1 MSNNLLENL
10 NKEQLQA
17 AMHKEGPLMIIA
29 GAGTGKTTVITQ
41 RIAWLIEQG
50 LAKPDEILA
59 LTFTEKSAT
68 EMEERVDRLLPMGY
82 LDLWIST
89 FHSFCERILREH
101 ALEIGLS
108 HEFTLLD
115 EVDTMLLMR
124 RNFDKFDLDY
134 YRPRGNPTRFVKAL
148 LQHFSRIKDEMISP
162 ELYLEY
168 VEKMQMDADTF
179 EGVASEDEGEKLAE
193 IARVKEV
200 AGAYHEYQQI
210 LLENNAMDFADLI
223 AYTLELFKKRPNIL
237 KMYRE
242 QFKFIL
248 VDEFQDTNTAQYELV
263 KLLSAP
269 KNNLTVVGD
278 DDQSIYKFRGASLG
292 NIMQFSQDFPN
303 ASRVVL
309 TKNYRSAKQILDS
322 AYTLIQQ
329 NNPHRLEIKEQISK
343 ALEAQLSED
352 GEVLQIECED
362 EISEVRSVI
371 EKIAKLRKSEV
382 NWGDIAILVRAN
394 STAEPFVNAFT
405 QVGIPFRF
413 LAMSGLYTKPIVLD
427 ILSWMRVV
435 DQPHDSP
442 SFYRIL
448 SQPELGIESHEIA
461 QITHYCRRKG
471 LSIFD
476 AVRLHSTIPGLGIEA
491 GDRLREILKIL
502 SELETLAK
510 RLPIGE
516 FFVSV
521 AKTTGLLGCVAH
533 VNEAQQQE
541 LYDLMQQFYKR
552 CKRFESSNDDKT
564 LHHFLAE
571 FDHERD
577 AGEVG
582 GLSTDTQAGPDV
594 VSIMTVHASK
604 GLEFPYVFMVGM
616 VEQRFP
622 SQQRGE
628 AISVPE
634 DLAPAMDSGKEAH
647 LAEERRLCYVAMTRA
662 KKGLYLYYAL
672 DYGGARKRKPSRFL
686 QEVGI
691 DNLSKWAG
699 QQADVQENVK
709 KDTKAKYK
717 IPNALSF
724 TQIAAFSNC
733 PMQYKFAHILKVP
746 VFGRHSLSFGKTMHN
761 SLQKFMEAI
770 LAMQTKPQASL
781 FEEGKKDD
789 LVVPSKKEL
798 LQIFENAWIDEW
810 YPDEKIKK
818 EYFEKGKE

>member
-1 MSNNLLENL
+1 MGAVFCFVLKYFYMSNNLLENL

-200 AGAYHEYQQI
+200 ASAYHEYQQI

-352 GEVLQIECED
+352 GEVL
-362 EISEVRSVI
+362 
-371 EKIAKLRKSEV
+371 
-382 NWGDIAILVRAN
+382 
-394 STAEPFVNAFT
+394 
-405 QVGIPFRF
+405 
-413 LAMSGLYTKPIVLD
+413 
-427 ILSWMRVV
+427 
-435 DQPHDSP
+435 
-442 SFYRIL
+442 
-448 SQPELGIESHEIA
+448 
-461 QITHYCRRKG
+461 
-471 LSIFD
+471 
-476 AVRLHSTIPGLGIEA
+476 
-491 GDRLREILKIL
+491 
-502 SELETLAK
+502 
-510 RLPIGE
+510 
-516 FFVSV
+516 
-521 AKTTGLLGCVAH
+521 
-533 VNEAQQQE
+533 
-541 LYDLMQQFYKR
+541 
-552 CKRFESSNDDKT
+552 
-564 LHHFLAE
+564 
-571 FDHERD
+571 
-577 AGEVG
+577 
-582 GLSTDTQAGPDV
+582 
-594 VSIMTVHASK
+594 
-604 GLEFPYVFMVGM
+604 
-616 VEQRFP
+616 
-622 SQQRGE
+622 
-628 AISVPE
+628 
-634 DLAPAMDSGKEAH
+634 
-647 LAEERRLCYVAMTRA
+647 
-662 KKGLYLYYAL
+662 
-672 DYGGARKRKPSRFL
+672 
-686 QEVGI
+686 
-691 DNLSKWAG
+691 
-699 QQADVQENVK
+699 
-709 KDTKAKYK
+709 
-717 IPNALSF
+717 
-724 TQIAAFSNC
+724 
-733 PMQYKFAHILKVP
+733 
-746 VFGRHSLSFGKTMHN
+746 
-761 SLQKFMEAI
+761 
-770 LAMQTKPQASL
+770 
-781 FEEGKKDD
+781 
-789 LVVPSKKEL
+789 
-798 LQIFENAWIDEW
+798 
-810 YPDEKIKK
+810 
-818 EYFEKGKE
+818 